1 MTAEAAALLASQYLP
16 AATEDT
22 SATSTER
29 LYSAWQ
35 IPIAST
41 LSQGLVS
48 MVPEPVL
55 CKEGSPIISN
65 TAPAPV
71 PPLPGGEIPPP

>member
-1 MTAEAAALLASQYLP
+1 M
-16 AATEDT
+16 
-22 SATSTER
+22 
-29 LYSAWQ
+29 
-35 IPIAST
+35 

>member
-1 MTAEAAALLASQYLP
+1 MTAEAAALLASRYLS
-16 AATEDT
+16 AATGDT
-22 SATSTER
+22 FATSPER
-29 LYSAWQ
+29 LYSAWRL
-35 IPIAST
+35 PVASM

-65 TAPAPV
+65 TAPAPGLS
-71 PPLPGGEIPPP
+71 LPAGEIPPP